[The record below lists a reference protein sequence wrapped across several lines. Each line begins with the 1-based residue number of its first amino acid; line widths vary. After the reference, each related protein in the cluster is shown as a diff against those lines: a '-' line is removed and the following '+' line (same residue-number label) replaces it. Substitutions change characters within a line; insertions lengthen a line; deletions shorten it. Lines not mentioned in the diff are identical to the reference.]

1 MAEHEFETMIGDE
14 LSVRDLKGATWR
26 VQQTYADVDESGTL
40 VFTHRIEIQTTDDQM
55 IDTIRRHLGM
65 PIDASP
71 LEIKAAI
78 EKMMEEDDNG

>member
-1 MAEHEFETMIGDE
+1 MADHEFETMIGDE

-71 LEIKAAI
+71 QEIKAAI

>member
-1 MAEHEFETMIGDE
+1 LADHEFETMIGDE

-71 LEIKAAI
+71 QEIKAAI